1 MIKHHLTDDILR
13 AYAAGTLAEA
23 FNLVVA
29 THISMCDTC
38 RAALAAHEAVGG
50 SLLEDS
56 EGAALSDDAFE
67 KTLRLISTDPKDPIK
82 VEVEPPAARSGLFPP
97 PLRDYVGGDLDAVR
111 WRPLGMGVRQAV
123 LKTSRAAS
131 ARLLHIPAGAAVPDH
146 GHGGL
151 EMTLVL
157 RGAFVDA
164 AARFAAGDVEIANE
178 DVSHMPVAEVAEDC
192 ICLTATDAPLRF
204 NTLIPRLAQPFLRI

>member
-1 MIKHHLTDDILR
+1 MPPS
-13 AYAAGTLAEA
+13 YP
-23 FNLVVA
+23 A
-29 THISMCDTC
+29 TH
-38 RAALAAHEAVGG
+38 L
-50 SLLEDS
+50 
-56 EGAALSDDAFE
+56 
-67 KTLRLISTDPKDPIK
+67 
-82 VEVEPPAARSGLFPP
+82 LFP
-97 PLRDYVGGDLDAVR
+97 
-111 WRPLGMGVRQAV
+111 MRQAV

-131 ARLLHIPAGAAVPDH
+131 ARLLYIPAGAAVPDH

-204 NTLIPRLAQPFLRI
+204 NALIPRLAQPFLRI